1 MMALS
6 IAQDFVGTV
15 LVKGVFA
22 SVTPVR
28 VTSSIGIVAF
38 SITPTLP
45 AGLSLNTSTGLISGT
60 PTEDVALTNYT
71 ITVTDQ
77 S

>member
-1 MMALS
+1 MALS

-15 LVKGVFA
+15 LVKGVYA
-22 SVTPVR
+22 DIVPVR
-28 VTSSIGIVAF
+28 VTSSIGVVTF
-38 SITPTLP
+38 SITPALP
-45 AGLSLNTSTGLISGT
+45 AGLSLNTSTGRISGT
-60 PTEDVALTNYT
+60 PTVDVALANYT

>member
-1 MMALS
+1 MALN
-6 IAQDFVGTV
+6 IAQDQVGAI

-22 SVTPVR
+22 DIQPVR
-28 VTSSIGIVAF
+28 VTSSTGTVTF
-38 SITPTLP
+38 SINPALP
-45 AGLSLNTSTGLISGT
+45 AGLSLNTTTGRIFGT
-60 PTEDVALTNYT
+60 PTVDVALANYT

>member
-1 MMALS
+1 MALS
-6 IAQDFVGTV
+6 IAQDFVGTI
-15 LVKGVFA
+15 LVKDVYA
-22 SVTPVR
+22 DIVPVR
-28 VTSSIGIVAF
+28 VTSSIGIVTF

-45 AGLSLNTSTGLISGT
+45 AGLSLNTSTGRISGT
-60 PTEDVALTNYT
+60 PTVDTVLANYT